1 MYLAKVYVTLKPT
14 VNDPQGLTVLATLR
28 NLGFT
33 AAADVRVGKYLE
45 VRIDNPDRSQ
55 AEALVNEMCRELLS
69 NPVIEEYR
77 FDLEEAAYEPSAAS
91 GQQSSDL

>member
-1 MYLAKVYVTLKPT
+1 MYFAKVYVTLKPT

-45 VRIDNPDRSQ
+45 LHIDSLDRSQ
-55 AEALVNEMCRELLS
+55 AETQVHEMCRELLS

-77 FDLEEAAYEPSAAS
+77 FDMEEVLQATEP
-91 GQQSSDL
+91 QRH